1 MQFTGG
7 GNMSLQSVMA
17 VCEKELRDIN
27 VPIRKVEK
35 ITFNDRITSTIG
47 RCAHGSKKNTFK
59 IEITSKMKG
68 FDEKGGEYLK
78 ALKEVIIHELIHTC
92 DGAFNH
98 GYLFKHYAF
107 SANCHYGYNIQ
118 RLADYKHLG
127 VGKTDAER
135 KKEIKYAVKCTR
147 CGALFERTR
156 ETKIIKYP
164 ERYHCRCGGALVRV
178 GGVLS
183 PEKKDTTKYAAN
195 MAAAYSL
202 TCESCG
208 KVYARKRMSAA
219 VRNPERY
226 KCTCGGKLFRSK

>member
-118 RLADYKHLG
+118 RTSDYRHLG
-127 VGKTDAER
+127 VGKSEEDR
-135 KKEIKYAVKCTR
+135 KKAVRFAVRCTQ
-147 CGALFERTR
+147 CGALIERTR
-156 ETKIIKYP
+156 ETKVIMHP
-164 ERYHCRCGGALVRV
+164 ERYRCRCGGALVRV
-178 GGVLS
+178 D
-183 PEKKDTTKYAAN
+183 KKTPKKKETEKYAASK

>member
-1 MQFTGG
+1 
-7 GNMSLQSVMA
+7 MSLQGVLTE
-17 VCEKELRDIN
+17 CQKELRKIN
-27 VPIRKVEK
+27 IPIRKVK
-35 ITFNDRITSTIG
+35 SISFNDRFTSTLG
-47 RCAHGSKKNTFK
+47 RCRRKRGADTFE
-59 IEITSKMKG
+59 IEITSEMRG

-78 ALKEVIIHELIHTC
+78 ALKEVVIHELIHTC

-135 KKEIKYAVKCTR
+135 KKEVRYAVKCTR

-178 GGVLS
+178 GVALS
-183 PEKKDTTKYAAN
+183 CLRQNAPAPK
-195 MAAAYSL
+195 
-202 TCESCG
+202 
-208 KVYARKRMSAA
+208 A
-219 VRNPERY
+219 V
-226 KCTCGGKLFRSK
+226 G

>member
-1 MQFTGG
+1 
-7 GNMSLQSVMA
+7 MSLQGVLA
-17 VCEKELRDIN
+17 ECQKELRKIN
-27 VPIRKVEK
+27 IPIRKVK
-35 ITFNDRITSTIG
+35 SISFNDRFTSTLG
-47 RCAHGSKKNTFK
+47 RCRRKRGADTFE
-59 IEITSKMKG
+59 IEITSEMRG
-68 FDEKGGEYLK
+68 FDEKGGEYMK
-78 ALKEVIIHELIHTC
+78 ALKEVVIHELIHTC
-92 DGAFNH
+92 DCAFNH
-98 GYLFKHYAF
+98 VYLFKHYAL
-107 SANCHYGYNIQ
+107 SANSYYGYNIQ
-118 RLADYKHLG
+118 RTSNYEHLG
-127 VGKTDAER
+127 VNKTAKR
-135 KKEIKYAVKCTR
+135 KKKEVRYAVKCTQ

-164 ERYHCRCGGALVRV
+164 ERYRCRCGGALVRV
-178 GGVLS
+178 GGALS